1 MREAKTD
8 AGAAAPVPFGTG
20 AMRFDAEALY
30 RTLVEHIPA
39 VVYLDPVDE
48 DEQSLYVSPYVQ
60 ELLGVTP
67 EQWLADRYCWG
78 RHIHPDDLDWVW
90 DDYQQAMAQGLPLD
104 RQYRMIHTDGT
115 VKWVL
120 EQAFPIPG
128 PDGAT
133 EFVQGFLFDVTD
145 RNTEELG
152 FLAYHDKLTGLPN
165 RQLLE
170 EMLGLSLARA
180 KRHGTGAALLF
191 LDLDN
196 FKLVNDMLGHQAG
209 DRLLGAIAERLR
221 PCMREVDIF
230 ARRSGDEF
238 LVLLSDVEGG
248 GEGGRDRLA
257 AVAESVA
264 RRIVAALEEP
274 FDLQDHSFTAS
285 ASVGISLFPHDAG
298 DGAAMLKHADIAMY
312 ESKRARPGGWTVYSG
327 PTSSSAVSAQGSER
341 AALVE
346 RVRRAVRI
354 RAWELRWLP
363 VVGLAD
369 GRLAGVEALIRW
381 REPNGGLLPPGEF
394 IPIAEEMGL
403 IEAIGDW
410 VLEELCRQDQ
420 MWRAAGLEV
429 DLAFNLSPRQLW
441 STQLSDMLLAHLR
454 AADVAPQRVTVEISE
469 PAAMADPDRAQKVMY
484 ELRAWGLR
492 LALDD
497 FGTGLASLA
506 RLNVL
511 PADVL
516 KIDRAFVRGLE
527 SDPEQARL
535 VRSMVDVARNLGM
548 VPLAIG
554 VETEAEAAF
563 LRELGVPLAQGFL
576 FSPPM
581 PGELVPSLAR
591 GVGTHT

>member
-1 MREAKTD
+1 
-8 AGAAAPVPFGTG
+8 
-20 AMRFDAEALY
+20 
-30 RTLVEHIPA
+30 
-39 VVYLDPVDE
+39 
-48 DEQSLYVSPYVQ
+48 
-60 ELLGVTP
+60 
-67 EQWLADRYCWG
+67 
-78 RHIHPDDLDWVW
+78 
-90 DDYQQAMAQGLPLD
+90 
-104 RQYRMIHTDGT
+104 
-115 VKWVL
+115 
-120 EQAFPIPG
+120 
-128 PDGAT
+128 
-133 EFVQGFLFDVTD
+133 
-145 RNTEELG
+145 
-152 FLAYHDKLTGLPN
+152 
-165 RQLLE
+165 
-170 EMLGLSLARA
+170 
-180 KRHGTGAALLF
+180 
-191 LDLDN
+191 
-196 FKLVNDMLGHQAG
+196 
-209 DRLLGAIAERLR
+209 
-221 PCMREVDIF
+221 
-230 ARRSGDEF
+230 
-238 LVLLSDVEGG
+238 
-248 GEGGRDRLA
+248 
-257 AVAESVA
+257 
-264 RRIVAALEEP
+264 
-274 FDLQDHSFTAS
+274 
-285 ASVGISLFPHDAG
+285 
-298 DGAAMLKHADIAMY
+298 MLKHADIAMY

-327 PTSSSAVSAQGSER
+327 PTSGSAVSAQGSER

-454 AADVAPQRVTVEISE
+454 AADIAPQRVTVEISE

>member
-1 MREAKTD
+1 MGETTMD
-8 AGAAAPVPFGTG
+8 ASAAAPVPFGTG
-20 AMRFDAEALY
+20 AIRFDAEALY
-30 RTLVEHIPA
+30 RALVEHIPA
-39 VVYLDPVDE
+39 VIYLDPVAE
-48 DEQSLYVSPYVQ
+48 DGQSLYVSPYVQ

-78 RHIHPDDLDWVW
+78 RHIHPDDLYWVW
-90 DDYQQAMAQGLPLD
+90 DDYQQAMAQGRPLD

-145 RNTEELG
+145 RNTEELA

-264 RRIVAALEEP
+264 RRIVEALEEP

-327 PTSSSAVSAQGSER
+327 PTSGSAVSAQGSER

-454 AADVAPQRVTVEISE
+454 AADIAPQRVTVEISE